1 MFSINRVIE
10 RVKDEDINTLRYF
23 WRVWE

>member
-10 RVKDEDINTLRYF
+10 RVKDINTLRYF